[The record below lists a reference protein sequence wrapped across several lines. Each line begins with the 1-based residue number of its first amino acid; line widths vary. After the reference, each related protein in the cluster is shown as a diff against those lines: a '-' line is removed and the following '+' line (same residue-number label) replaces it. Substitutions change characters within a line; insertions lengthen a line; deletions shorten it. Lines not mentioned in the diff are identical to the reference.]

1 MGLIISRPI
10 PGFAEL
16 IAITAGLSK
25 ISFKIFLLVVSTT
38 NIAVAII
45 FSGIGAAAVDNDSA
59 SLAFLGVLFFQPHYI
74 FYTLNSIKTN
84 RLMNHILKFLLLI
97 PLIIAS
103 DEILD
108 VSEIS
113 YGSDEKQRID
123 LYKGTSDKVLVWI
136 HGGGW
141 LYGDKRAERW
151 IKRFQNHFVDHENFN
166 VYMVGYRVGEATA
179 PNAVDD
185 VICAYK
191 KIISDASQRNF
202 STEDIIV
209 AGASAG
215 GHLALMVGL
224 SANYKNNDC
233 AEKIAP
239 KAIINIFG
247 ITEIKQTSEF
257 LDKTKFFD
265 ASNYVKGWIGS
276 RGKH

>member
-1 MGLIISRPI
+1 
-10 PGFAEL
+10 
-16 IAITAGLSK
+16 
-25 ISFKIFLLVVSTT
+25 
-38 NIAVAII
+38 
-45 FSGIGAAAVDNDSA
+45 
-59 SLAFLGVLFFQPHYI
+59 
-74 FYTLNSIKTN
+74 
-84 RLMNHILKFLLLI
+84 MNHILKFLLLI

-103 DEILD
+103 DDILD
-108 VSEIS
+108 ISEIS

-123 LYKGTSDKVLVWI
+123 LYRGTSDKVLVWI

-166 VYMVGYRVGEATA
+166 VYMIGYRLGKATA

-202 STEDIIV
+202 STEDIVV

-224 SANYKNNDC
+224 SANYKNNEC
-233 AEKIAP
+233 VEKIAP

-276 RGKH
+276 RCKH